1 MKTSADGTTVSVST
15 AQGALR
21 GVWND
26 QIARFSGVPFA
37 QPPIGELRFRPPVA
51 ASGWEG
57 ERDAT
62 GFGPVS
68 AQNPSLMDSL
78 FGGES
83 EEWSEDCLYL
93 NVWTPQLPIQ
103 DQPASGSGLAVMVW
117 IHGGGF
123 EMGSGSSPLYHGE
136 SFARDGVVLVTL
148 NYRLGALGFLELG
161 NVDPAYAGSGNLG
174 LLDQVAALQWV
185 QQNISQFG
193 GDASNVTIFG
203 ESAGAMSVSTLLTM
217 PRAKGLFHKAIAQ
230 SGAASAGRSPEQA
243 SVDTAEFLGLAGLS
257 TIEQLNA
264 ATVQELLAAHAAMGA
279 ARMSDPEGLVEKHRS
294 PLAFL
299 PFRPV
304 TDGQEVPADPLGA
317 VQEGSAAGIPLL
329 IGTNLE
335 EWKLFALMT
344 PPATTEEGLLARF
357 GLVSEDPAQALEA
370 YRSEHQDAS
379 LADLEGA
386 VLTDFVFRIPATRL
400 AHAQAAHAPVW
411 QYRFDW
417 RSPAWNGMIG
427 AAHAVEIP
435 FVFDLVHDHRLHV
448 LVGPEAPAEL
458 ASAMHLSWIE
468 FARAGVPAAPQLPVW
483 PLADVTGRP
492 VMLLD
497 AVSQVAFDPEPLTTQ
512 FWESAHLAED

>member
-1 MKTSADGTTVSVST
+1 MTTPEDGTTVSVST
-15 AQGALR
+15 QNGTLR
-21 GVWND
+21 GLWHGNV
-26 QIARFSGVPFA
+26 ARFGGVPFA
-37 QPPIGELRFRPPVA
+37 QPPVGALRFRPPVA
-51 ASGWEG
+51 AEPWQG

-83 EEWSEDCLYL
+83 EQWSEDCLYL
-93 NVWTPQLPIQ
+93 NVWTPQLPTP
-103 DQPASGSGLAVMVW
+103 DQPDAPAALPVMVW

-123 EMGSGSSPLYHGE
+123 EMGSGSSPLYHGD

-148 NYRLGALGFLELG
+148 NYRLGALGFLELASI
-161 NVDPAYAGSGNLG
+161 DPLYAGSGNLG
-174 LLDQVAALQWV
+174 LLDQVAALEWV
-185 QQNISQFG
+185 RDNISQFG
-193 GDASNVTIFG
+193 GDANNVTIFG

-217 PRAKGLFHKAIAQ
+217 PRATGLFHKAIAQ
-230 SGAASAGRSPEQA
+230 SGAASSCRSPEQA
-243 SVDTAEFLGLAGLS
+243 SIDTAEYLEFAGLS
-257 TIEQLNA
+257 TVEQLNA
-264 ATVQELLAAHAAMGA
+264 ATPEQLLAAHAALGA
-279 ARMSDPEGLVEKHRS
+279 ARMADPEGLVEKHTG

-304 TDGQEVPADPLGA
+304 ADGQEVPADPLSA
-317 VQEGSAAGIPLL
+317 VGEGSATGIPLL

-344 PPATTEEGLLARF
+344 PPAATEEGLIARF
-357 GLVSEDPAQALEA
+357 GLVSQQPEDALQV
-370 YRSEHQDAS
+370 YRDQHPDAS

-400 AHAQAAHAPVW
+400 AQAQSPHAAVW

-448 LVGPEAPAEL
+448 LVGPEAPADL
-458 ASAMHLSWIE
+458 ASAMHNAWVE
-468 FARAGVPAAPQLPVW
+468 FARSGTPSAAELPVW
-483 PLADVTGRP
+483 PQSDGTDRP
-492 VMLLD
+492 VMLLE
-497 AVSQVAFDPEPLTTQ
+497 AVSTVGLDPEPLTTR
-512 FWESAHLAED
+512 FWESANETAG